1 MQRKVNH
8 SDSDYHYDGEKDK
21 QKVYKMILECK
32 QREIMP
38 GYKRLFRGRKMGL
51 FAKNHLFLP
60 DAAYTPYPADKTVLT
75 QYIRTSI

>member
-38 GYKRLFRGRKMGL
+38 GDINDYSRVERWDCLQRTICSCRM
-51 FAKNHLFLP
+51 P
-60 DAAYTPYPADKTVLT
+60 R
-75 QYIRTSI
+75 IRRIQPTKPS